1 MLIFS
6 VASSAALG
14 TAKLAHAA
22 PGPAPERKQS
32 KVTVHYLIVRVI
44 LAQKS
49 SMPLV
54 HLQRESPSIL
64 GRTRPAMQAHAAPGS
79 AHNELPSSDRHVS
92 SQCAHGTWVATPRY
106 QAV

>member
-6 VASSAALG
+6 VGSSAALG

-22 PGPAPERKQS
+22 PGPAPLNQKQS
-32 KVTVHYLIVRVI
+32 KETVHYLIVRVI
-44 LAQKS
+44 LAQRS

-54 HLQRESPSIL
+54 QLQRESPSIL

-79 AHNELPSSDRHVS
+79 AK
-92 SQCAHGTWVATPRY
+92 
-106 QAV
+106 